1 MRELNEVDVVAASPG
16 PMAIISVL
24 APEPRMLSSSLLG
37 APATTASGGTS
48 PRALYADRSHT
59 STPSVCGPLDHD
71 RARPVEEVVAVSQI
85 AFVCREGRSQVPD
98 QPVGAFVGITR
109 IPAPQTRVTVRDQL
123 PHHPTEPI
131 DPFVVALTPER
142 DLRIPPGRKKS
153 PRSPPGPTH
162 RRQQSGM

>member
-1 MRELNEVDVVAASPG
+1 MRELNEVDVVTASPG
-16 PMAIISVL
+16 AMAIISVL

-71 RARPVEEVVAVSQI
+71 RARPVEEVVAISQI
-85 AFVCREGRSQVPD
+85 PFVRREGRSQFPD
-98 QPVGAFVGITR
+98 QPIGAFVGITR
-109 IPAPQTRVTVRDQL
+109 IPTPQPHVTVLDQL

-131 DPFVVALTPER
+131 NPFLVALTPVR
-142 DLRIPPGRKKS
+142 DLWIPAWAQK
-153 PRSPPGPTH
+153 
-162 RRQQSGM
+162 